1 MAVYGSNY
9 VITVDLY
16 RHTEGA
22 LAHAEAMVRGAL
34 GRAPAEP
41 LVIDGAPLMDADRGE
56 TVIGW
61 LAVIP
66 GRATPGPGS
75 ATRSIVWQPGTEIPQ
90 GATELHCRGKRTV

>member
-1 MAVYGSNY
+1 MAVYSSNY

-22 LAHAEAMVRGAL
+22 LEHAEAMVRSAL
-34 GRAPAEP
+34 DRAPAEP
-41 LVIDGAPLMDADRGE
+41 LIIDGAPLVDADRGE

-66 GRATPGPGS
+66 GSAPTWPAS
-75 ATRSIVWQPGTEIPQ
+75 ATRYVPWEPGTELPQ
-90 GATELHCRGKRTV
+90 GATELHCRGKRTA

>member
-22 LAHAEAMVRGAL
+22 LEHAEAMVRSAL
-34 GRAPAEP
+34 DRAPAEP
-41 LVIDGAPLMDADRGE
+41 LIIDGAPPVDADRGE

-66 GRATPGPGS
+66 GSTTPGDGS
-75 ATRSIVWQPGTEIPQ
+75 ATRYVAWEPGTEVPQ
-90 GATELHCRGKRTV
+90 GATELHCRGKRTA